1 MIIRS
6 FHIGR
11 FLQTYAVLIMIVF
24 LVIALSTLSE
34 NFLTLRNLLNIL
46 NQNAPLAIMA
56 SAMTLVIIAGGFDLS
71 VAAIFAMGSVMS
83 AWIALHVDPY
93 LGLFLAP
100 FIGLILGTMN
110 GVVINALRVHSFL
123 ATIATSLIFK
133 GVAIVIS
140 DGRLISVRLDTFTWL
155 GRDKLGGVFIAIWIL
170 VAFAAI
176 LTFVLNRTT
185 FGRRV
190 FAVGGNEV
198 AAVLSG
204 IRTDRVKTAT
214 FAIAGFA
221 AGLAAIIA
229 TSRVALGQAG
239 AGQGME
245 LQAIAAV
252 ILGGTSIYGGAGA
265 VWRSL
270 GGVFLLAL
278 ISNGFNILN
287 ADPFYRDLTT
297 GLVILAAIGISA
309 GGKRRVSR
317 PCRASQGLTE
327 IRAAMRAAAI
337 EGEADAVHRMAEAA
351 GLTPADRTAISAHA
365 ADLVRD
371 VRASGTASIMQGFLA
386 EYGLTTREGVA
397 LMCLAEALLRVP
409 DTETIDALIEDK
421 IGASDW
427 AAHLGQSS
435 SPLVNASTWA
445 LLLTGKVLGEAEEGL
460 AGVLHGAIRRLG
472 EPVIRAAVAQ
482 SMRELGHQFVLGRDM
497 GEAMA
502 RAAELEAQGYS
513 FSYDMLGEAAR
524 TEADAR
530 RYHLAYSDSITA
542 LAAVGRGKGI
552 RDRPGISVKLSALHP
567 RYEFGQHARVM
578 TELAARL
585 GALAL
590 LAKSAGIGL
599 NVDAEEADRLD
610 LSLDVIEAVFADPA
624 LGGWDGFGVVVQ
636 AYGKRAAHVIDWV
649 GALARAHG
657 RPIMVRL
664 VKGAYWDSEI
674 KRAQTLGLDGFPVF
688 TRKES
693 TDVVYLACAHRLL
706 GMTDRLY
713 PQFATHN
720 AHTVAAVLHMAGGA
734 KGLRVP
740 APARDGRGPARGGA
754 RGARGPLPHLR
765 AGGRAP

>member
-1 MIIRS
+1 MIIRG

-93 LGLFLAP
+93 LGLFVAP

-252 ILGGTSIYGGAGA
+252 ILGGTSIYGGDGA

-309 GGKRRVSR
+309 GGKRR
-317 PCRASQGLTE
+317 
-327 IRAAMRAAAI
+327 
-337 EGEADAVHRMAEAA
+337 
-351 GLTPADRTAISAHA
+351 
-365 ADLVRD
+365 
-371 VRASGTASIMQGFLA
+371 
-386 EYGLTTREGVA
+386 
-397 LMCLAEALLRVP
+397 
-409 DTETIDALIEDK
+409 
-421 IGASDW
+421 
-427 AAHLGQSS
+427 
-435 SPLVNASTWA
+435 
-445 LLLTGKVLGEAEEGL
+445 
-460 AGVLHGAIRRLG
+460 
-472 EPVIRAAVAQ
+472 
-482 SMRELGHQFVLGRDM
+482 
-497 GEAMA
+497 
-502 RAAELEAQGYS
+502 
-513 FSYDMLGEAAR
+513 
-524 TEADAR
+524 
-530 RYHLAYSDSITA
+530 
-542 LAAVGRGKGI
+542 
-552 RDRPGISVKLSALHP
+552 
-567 RYEFGQHARVM
+567 
-578 TELAARL
+578 
-585 GALAL
+585 
-590 LAKSAGIGL
+590 
-599 NVDAEEADRLD
+599 
-610 LSLDVIEAVFADPA
+610 
-624 LGGWDGFGVVVQ
+624 
-636 AYGKRAAHVIDWV
+636 
-649 GALARAHG
+649 
-657 RPIMVRL
+657 
-664 VKGAYWDSEI
+664 
-674 KRAQTLGLDGFPVF
+674 
-688 TRKES
+688 
-693 TDVVYLACAHRLL
+693 
-706 GMTDRLY
+706 
-713 PQFATHN
+713 
-720 AHTVAAVLHMAGGA
+720 
-734 KGLRVP
+734 
-740 APARDGRGPARGGA
+740 
-754 RGARGPLPHLR
+754 
-765 AGGRAP
+765 

>member
-155 GRDKLGGVFIAIWIL
+155 GRDKVGGVFIAIWIL

-252 ILGGTSIYGGAGA
+252 ILGGTSIYGGDGA

-309 GGKRRVSR
+309 GGKRR
-317 PCRASQGLTE
+317 
-327 IRAAMRAAAI
+327 
-337 EGEADAVHRMAEAA
+337 
-351 GLTPADRTAISAHA
+351 
-365 ADLVRD
+365 
-371 VRASGTASIMQGFLA
+371 
-386 EYGLTTREGVA
+386 
-397 LMCLAEALLRVP
+397 
-409 DTETIDALIEDK
+409 
-421 IGASDW
+421 
-427 AAHLGQSS
+427 
-435 SPLVNASTWA
+435 
-445 LLLTGKVLGEAEEGL
+445 
-460 AGVLHGAIRRLG
+460 
-472 EPVIRAAVAQ
+472 
-482 SMRELGHQFVLGRDM
+482 
-497 GEAMA
+497 
-502 RAAELEAQGYS
+502 
-513 FSYDMLGEAAR
+513 
-524 TEADAR
+524 
-530 RYHLAYSDSITA
+530 
-542 LAAVGRGKGI
+542 
-552 RDRPGISVKLSALHP
+552 
-567 RYEFGQHARVM
+567 
-578 TELAARL
+578 
-585 GALAL
+585 
-590 LAKSAGIGL
+590 
-599 NVDAEEADRLD
+599 
-610 LSLDVIEAVFADPA
+610 
-624 LGGWDGFGVVVQ
+624 
-636 AYGKRAAHVIDWV
+636 
-649 GALARAHG
+649 
-657 RPIMVRL
+657 
-664 VKGAYWDSEI
+664 
-674 KRAQTLGLDGFPVF
+674 
-688 TRKES
+688 
-693 TDVVYLACAHRLL
+693 
-706 GMTDRLY
+706 
-713 PQFATHN
+713 
-720 AHTVAAVLHMAGGA
+720 
-734 KGLRVP
+734 
-740 APARDGRGPARGGA
+740 
-754 RGARGPLPHLR
+754 
-765 AGGRAP
+765 

>member
-1 MIIRS
+1 MIIRG

-155 GRDKLGGVFIAIWIL
+155 GRDKVGGVFIAIWIL

-252 ILGGTSIYGGAGA
+252 ILGGTSIYGGDGA

-309 GGKRRVSR
+309 GGKRR
-317 PCRASQGLTE
+317 
-327 IRAAMRAAAI
+327 
-337 EGEADAVHRMAEAA
+337 
-351 GLTPADRTAISAHA
+351 
-365 ADLVRD
+365 
-371 VRASGTASIMQGFLA
+371 
-386 EYGLTTREGVA
+386 
-397 LMCLAEALLRVP
+397 
-409 DTETIDALIEDK
+409 
-421 IGASDW
+421 
-427 AAHLGQSS
+427 
-435 SPLVNASTWA
+435 
-445 LLLTGKVLGEAEEGL
+445 
-460 AGVLHGAIRRLG
+460 
-472 EPVIRAAVAQ
+472 
-482 SMRELGHQFVLGRDM
+482 
-497 GEAMA
+497 
-502 RAAELEAQGYS
+502 
-513 FSYDMLGEAAR
+513 
-524 TEADAR
+524 
-530 RYHLAYSDSITA
+530 
-542 LAAVGRGKGI
+542 
-552 RDRPGISVKLSALHP
+552 
-567 RYEFGQHARVM
+567 
-578 TELAARL
+578 
-585 GALAL
+585 
-590 LAKSAGIGL
+590 
-599 NVDAEEADRLD
+599 
-610 LSLDVIEAVFADPA
+610 
-624 LGGWDGFGVVVQ
+624 
-636 AYGKRAAHVIDWV
+636 
-649 GALARAHG
+649 
-657 RPIMVRL
+657 
-664 VKGAYWDSEI
+664 
-674 KRAQTLGLDGFPVF
+674 
-688 TRKES
+688 
-693 TDVVYLACAHRLL
+693 
-706 GMTDRLY
+706 
-713 PQFATHN
+713 
-720 AHTVAAVLHMAGGA
+720 
-734 KGLRVP
+734 
-740 APARDGRGPARGGA
+740 
-754 RGARGPLPHLR
+754 
-765 AGGRAP
+765 

>member
-1 MIIRS
+1 MIIRG

-252 ILGGTSIYGGAGA
+252 ILGGTSIYGGDGA

-309 GGKRRVSR
+309 GGKRR
-317 PCRASQGLTE
+317 
-327 IRAAMRAAAI
+327 
-337 EGEADAVHRMAEAA
+337 
-351 GLTPADRTAISAHA
+351 
-365 ADLVRD
+365 
-371 VRASGTASIMQGFLA
+371 
-386 EYGLTTREGVA
+386 
-397 LMCLAEALLRVP
+397 
-409 DTETIDALIEDK
+409 
-421 IGASDW
+421 
-427 AAHLGQSS
+427 
-435 SPLVNASTWA
+435 
-445 LLLTGKVLGEAEEGL
+445 
-460 AGVLHGAIRRLG
+460 
-472 EPVIRAAVAQ
+472 
-482 SMRELGHQFVLGRDM
+482 
-497 GEAMA
+497 
-502 RAAELEAQGYS
+502 
-513 FSYDMLGEAAR
+513 
-524 TEADAR
+524 
-530 RYHLAYSDSITA
+530 
-542 LAAVGRGKGI
+542 
-552 RDRPGISVKLSALHP
+552 
-567 RYEFGQHARVM
+567 
-578 TELAARL
+578 
-585 GALAL
+585 
-590 LAKSAGIGL
+590 
-599 NVDAEEADRLD
+599 
-610 LSLDVIEAVFADPA
+610 
-624 LGGWDGFGVVVQ
+624 
-636 AYGKRAAHVIDWV
+636 
-649 GALARAHG
+649 
-657 RPIMVRL
+657 
-664 VKGAYWDSEI
+664 
-674 KRAQTLGLDGFPVF
+674 
-688 TRKES
+688 
-693 TDVVYLACAHRLL
+693 
-706 GMTDRLY
+706 
-713 PQFATHN
+713 
-720 AHTVAAVLHMAGGA
+720 
-734 KGLRVP
+734 
-740 APARDGRGPARGGA
+740 
-754 RGARGPLPHLR
+754 
-765 AGGRAP
+765 